1 MELYIL
7 DSNYE
12 QLGIIDEAE
21 SVLWLKNYN
30 DAGECEIYAPC
41 NADYL
46 ALLKSGHYVY
56 RYDDD
61 MFCKITTFNIETDTE
76 MGDYIIAKGVDVCQI
91 LAGRIVRWNIS
102 YRGKL
107 TGFIEKVLNDN
118 AINPA
123 EATRRIPNFEI
134 DKSNFSALS
143 ATVDRNAF
151 TDDLLS
157 VVMATC
163 KAHNYGF
170 RVSYDINTR
179 KLVFRLY
186 EGVNKATQQGAEYIE
201 FSPEYANILSS
212 SYTEDESNYKN
223 VVYVSYIGY
232 DEKTYLL
239 SLHNATTEPQ
249 GEERREVFID
259 GTSITR
265 DLTLEELRQM
275 FPDYNKSSEV
285 VEDET
290 HTRYYTMINGVEVTV
305 ATSVTTGNAE
315 IGYTETITAS
325 DYTYLL
331 LIRSLGET
339 AFADWQR
346 SQSFTGVVDT
356 INTYEYKTDYDI
368 GDIVK
373 VINEYGIEAEARI
386 TGIMESD
393 DINNGYIAEPTYEY
407 IN

>member
-7 DSNYE
+7 DNNYDP
-12 QLGIIDEAE
+12 LGVIDEAE
-21 SVLWLKNYN
+21 SVLWLKKYN

-41 NADYL
+41 NEAYL
-46 ALLKSGHYVY
+46 ALIKRGHYVY

-61 MFCKITTFNIETDTE
+61 MFCKITSFYIDTNVET
-76 MGDYIIAKGVDVCQI
+76 GDYIIAKGVDISQI

-107 TGFIEKVLNDN
+107 TGFIEKVLNEN
-118 AINPA
+118 VINPA
-123 EATRRIPNFEI
+123 EPTRRIPNFEI

-151 TDDLLS
+151 TDDLLQLII
-157 VVMATC
+157 ATC

-170 RVSYDINTR
+170 RVSYNINTH

-186 EGVNKATQQGAEYIE
+186 EGVNKATQQAEEYIE
-201 FSPEYANILSS
+201 FSPDYANILSS
-212 SYTEDESNYKN
+212 SYSEDETNYKN

-239 SLHNATTEPQ
+239 SLHNGATEPQ
-249 GEERREVFID
+249 GEDRREVFID
-259 GTSITR
+259 GTGVSR
-265 DLTLEELRQM
+265 DITLEELGQM
-275 FPDYNKSSEV
+275 FPDYETSSEV
-285 VEDET
+285 VEQET
-290 HTRYYTMINGVEVTV
+290 RTRYYIIMNDIEVTI
-305 ATSVTTGNAE
+305 ATSVTTGNE
-315 IGYTETITAS
+315 ETGYTETITVS

-331 LIRSLGET
+331 LVRTLGET

-393 DINNGYIAEPTYEY
+393 DTDNGYIAEPTYEY